1 VRSMTTS
8 ARVGLGVL
16 IVLAAAAIFAPLVA
30 PHSPT
35 ASSLDHALLPPFWK
49 GGADPTYPLGTDGIG
64 RDELSRLIFGCRV
77 SLIVGFAAAG
87 IAALVGIPLGILAG
101 YLGGTVDWTVSLLLN
116 ILLGFPFI
124 LLAVMAAI
132 TLGSGVRNVIL
143 VLGVTGWP
151 LYTRV
156 MRTQVLELRER
167 DFVRMAR
174 TLGYSKTRVM
184 IRHILPSVVPT
195 FLVITSLQV
204 GHMILGE
211 AFLSFIG
218 LGVRP
223 PQPSWG
229 GMLSDGTQLIFTN
242 WWLTVFPGALI
253 FLTVLC
259 FNLIADGLRSE
270 ERFEKSVKKEV
281 IAAKTA

>member
-1 VRSMTTS
+1 MRRMTPAVWFGGS
-8 ARVGLGVL
+8 VL
-16 IVLAAAAIFAPLVA
+16 LVLVVAAIFAPLIA
-30 PHSPT
+30 PHSDT
-35 ASSLDHALLPPFWK
+35 GGSLEQTLLPPAWMH
-49 GGADPTYPLGTDGIG
+49 GGSSSYLLGTDALG
-64 RDELSRLIFGCRV
+64 RDELSRLIYGCRV
-77 SLIVGFAAAG
+77 SLIVGLSAAG
-87 IAALVGIPLGILAG
+87 IAAVVGIPLGVLAG
-101 YLGGTVDWTVSLLLN
+101 YLGGAVDWGVSLLLN
-116 ILLGFPFI
+116 VLLGFPFI

-132 TLGSGVRNVIL
+132 TLGSGVENVIL
-143 VLGVTGWP
+143 ILGITGWP

-184 IRHILPSVVPT
+184 VRHILPSVVPT

-223 PQPSWG
+223 PEPSWG

-242 WWLTVFPGALI
+242 WWLTVFPGVLI
-253 FLTVLC
+253 FLTVLS

-270 ERFEKSVKKEV
+270 GRLGKSVQKEV
-281 IAAKTA
+281 LAAETA

>member
-1 VRSMTTS
+1 VRRLPV
-8 ARVGLGVL
+8 AAWIGLAVL
-16 IVLAAAAIFAPLVA
+16 LLLVVAAVFAPWIA
-30 PHSPT
+30 PHSAT
-35 ASSLDHALLPPFWK
+35 AGSLEQTLLPPAWMH
-49 GGADPTYPLGTDGIG
+49 GGNPSYPLGTDALG
-64 RDELSRLIFGCRV
+64 RDELSRLIYGCRV

-87 IAALVGIPLGILAG
+87 IAAVVGIPLGILAG
-101 YLGGTVDWTVSLLLN
+101 YLGGAVDWSVSLLLN
-116 ILLGFPFI
+116 VLLGFPFI
-124 LLAVMAAI
+124 LLAVMAAL
-132 TLGSGVRNVIL
+132 TLGSGLGNVIL
-143 VLGVTGWP
+143 VLGITGWP

-184 IRHILPSVVPT
+184 VRHILPSVVPT
-195 FLVITSLQV
+195 FLVVSSLQV

-242 WWLTVFPGALI
+242 WWLTVFPGVLI
-253 FLTVLC
+253 FVTVLS
-259 FNLIADGLRSE
+259 FNLIADGLRAE
-270 ERFEKSVKKEV
+270 ERIGRSVQKEV
-281 IAAKTA
+281 LAAETA

>member
-1 VRSMTTS
+1 MRRMTAAAWFGTGILS
-8 ARVGLGVL
+8 L
-16 IVLAAAAIFAPLVA
+16 LAVAAIFAPLIA
-30 PHSPT
+30 PHSDT
-35 ASSLDHALLPPFWK
+35 GGSLEQVLLPPAWMH
-49 GGADPTYPLGTDGIG
+49 GGSSSYLLGTDALG
-64 RDELSRLIFGCRV
+64 RDELSRLIYGCRV
-77 SLIVGFAAAG
+77 SLIVGFSAAG
-87 IAALVGIPLGILAG
+87 IAAVIGVPLGVLAG
-101 YLGGTVDWTVSLLLN
+101 YLGGGFDWGVSLLLN
-116 ILLGFPFI
+116 VVLGFPFI

-132 TLGSGVRNVIL
+132 TLGSGLRNVIL
-143 VLGVTGWP
+143 ILGVTGWP

-184 IRHILPSVVPT
+184 VRHILPSVVPT

-223 PQPSWG
+223 PEPSWG

-242 WWLTVFPGALI
+242 WWLTVFPGVLI
-253 FLTVLC
+253 FITVLS
-259 FNLIADGLRSE
+259 FNLISDGLRSE
-270 ERFEKSVKKEV
+270 VRVGKRVQKEV
-281 IAAKTA
+281 IAAETA

>member
-1 VRSMTTS
+1 VRRMTVAVWFGT
-8 ARVGLGVL
+8 GILC
-16 IVLAAAAIFAPLVA
+16 VLAVAAIFAPWIA
-30 PHSPT
+30 PHSDT
-35 ASSLDHALLPPFWK
+35 GGSLEQVLLPPAWMH
-49 GGADPTYPLGTDGIG
+49 GGNSNYLLGTDALG
-64 RDELSRLIFGCRV
+64 RDELSRLIYGCRV
-77 SLIVGFAAAG
+77 SLIVGFAAAA
-87 IAALVGIPLGILAG
+87 IAAVIGVPLGVLAG
-101 YLGGTVDWTVSLLLN
+101 YLGGGFDWGVSLLLN
-116 ILLGFPFI
+116 VVLGFPFI

-143 VLGVTGWP
+143 ILGITGWP

-184 IRHILPSVVPT
+184 VRHILPSVVPT

-242 WWLTVFPGALI
+242 WWLTVFPGVLI
-253 FLTVLC
+253 FITVLS

-270 ERFEKSVKKEV
+270 VRVGKGVQKEV
-281 IAAKTA
+281 MAAETV